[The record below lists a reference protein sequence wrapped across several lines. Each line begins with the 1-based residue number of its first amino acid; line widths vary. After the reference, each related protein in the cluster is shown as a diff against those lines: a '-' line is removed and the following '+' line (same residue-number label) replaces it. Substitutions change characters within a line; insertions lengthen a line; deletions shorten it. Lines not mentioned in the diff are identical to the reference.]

1 MGKVLLIMF
10 VLGTLCVSACGSVRN
25 DKNKVVQ
32 VDDKKVATSEIRTGT
47 LAKLQELKKQS
58 EDVYVRA
65 NNNTQI
71 VELRGKE
78 MAQLKSYRLQVERD
92 AELQIAA
99 SKKQLED
106 EYQLR
111 IFNLQLQL
119 ESLKMGSKNRELL
132 LNKMEELRLE
142 RESKLALLEKE
153 KQNYVDVKMK
163 AYKAEMQQRLDAATA
178 KLL

>member
-10 VLGTLCVSACGSVRN
+10 VLGTLCVSACGSVQN

-32 VDDKKVATSEIRTGT
+32 VDDKKVATSEIRTET
-47 LAKLQELKKQS
+47 LVKLQELKKQS
-58 EDVYVRA
+58 EDTYVRA

-78 MAQLKSYRLQVERD
+78 MAQLKSYRLQIERD
-92 AELQIAA
+92 AETQIAV
-99 SKKQLED
+99 SKEQLED

-111 IFNLQLQL
+111 MFNLQMQL
-119 ESLKMGSKNRELL
+119 ESLKMGSKKREMLV
-132 LNKMEELRLE
+132 KEMENLRLE
-142 RESKLALLEKE
+142 RESKLMILEEE
-153 KQNYVDVKMK
+153 KQNYIDEKMK
-163 AYKAEMQQRLDAATA
+163 AYKAEMKHRLDAADA

>member
-10 VLGTLCVSACGSVRN
+10 VLGTLCVSACGSVQI

-32 VDDKKVATSEIRTGT
+32 VDDKKVATSEIRTET
-47 LAKLQELKKQS
+47 LVKLQELKKQS
-58 EDVYVRA
+58 EDTYVRA

-92 AELQIAA
+92 AELQIVA

-111 IFNLQLQL
+111 MFNLQMQL
-119 ESLKMGSKNRELL
+119 ESLKMGSKKREMLV
-132 LNKMEELRLE
+132 KEMENLRLE
-142 RESKLALLEKE
+142 RESKLMILEEE
-153 KQNYVDVKMK
+153 KQNYIDEKMK
-163 AYKAEMQQRLDAATA
+163 AYKAEMKHRLDAADA

>member
-10 VLGTLCVSACGSVRN
+10 VLGTLCVSACGSVQN

-58 EDVYVRA
+58 EETYLRA
-65 NNNTQI
+65 NNNTQMI
-71 VELRGKE
+71 ELRGKE
-78 MAQLKSYRLQVERD
+78 MAQLKSYRLQIERD
-92 AELQIAA
+92 AETQIAV
-99 SKKQLED
+99 SKEQLED

-111 IFNLQLQL
+111 MFNLQMQL
-119 ESLKMGSKNRELL
+119 ESLKMGSKKREMLV
-132 LNKMEELRLE
+132 KEMENLRLE
-142 RESKLALLEKE
+142 RESKLKILEEE
-153 KQNYVDVKMK
+153 KQNYIDEKMK
-163 AYKAEMQQRLDAATA
+163 AYKAEMKHRLDAADA

>member
-10 VLGTLCVSACGSVRN
+10 VLGTLCVSACGSVQI
-25 DKNKVVQ
+25 DKNKVVN
-32 VDDKKVATSEIRTGT
+32 VDDKKVVASEIRTET

-58 EDVYVRA
+58 EETYLRA
-65 NNNTQI
+65 NNNTQMI
-71 VELRGKE
+71 ELRGKE

-92 AELQIAA
+92 AELQIAV

-111 IFNLQLQL
+111 MFNLQMQL
-119 ESLKMGSKNRELL
+119 ESLKMGSKRREMLV
-132 LNKMEELRLE
+132 KEMENLRLE
-142 RESKLALLEKE
+142 RESKLMILEEE
-153 KQNYVDVKMK
+153 KQNYIDEKMK
-163 AYKAEMQQRLDAATA
+163 AYKAEMKHRLDAADA

>member
-10 VLGTLCVSACGSVRN
+10 VLGTLCVSACGSVQN

-58 EDVYVRA
+58 EETYLRA
-65 NNNTQI
+65 NNNTQMI
-71 VELRGKE
+71 ELRGKE
-78 MAQLKSYRLQVERD
+78 MAQLKSYRLQIERD
-92 AELQIAA
+92 AETQIAV
-99 SKKQLED
+99 SKEQLED

-111 IFNLQLQL
+111 MFNLQMQL
-119 ESLKMGSKNRELL
+119 ESLKMGSKKREMLV
-132 LNKMEELRLE
+132 KEMENLRLE
-142 RESKLALLEKE
+142 RESKLAILEKE
-153 KQNYVDVKMK
+153 KQNYIDEKMK
-163 AYKAEMQQRLDAATA
+163 AYKAEMKQRLDTADA

>member
-10 VLGTLCVSACGSVRN
+10 VLGTLCVSACGSVQN
-25 DKNKVVQ
+25 DKNKVVK

-47 LAKLQELKKQS
+47 LAKLQELNRRS
-58 EDVYVRA
+58 EDTYVRA

-163 AYKAEMQQRLDAATA
+163 AYKAEMQQRLDAATV

>member
-10 VLGTLCVSACGSVRN
+10 VLGTLCVSACGSVQN

-32 VDDKKVATSEIRTGT
+32 VDDKKVATSEIRTET
-47 LAKLQELKKQS
+47 LVKLQELKKQS
-58 EDVYVRA
+58 EDTYVRA

-92 AELQIAA
+92 AELQIAV

-111 IFNLQLQL
+111 MFNLQMQL
-119 ESLKMGSKNRELL
+119 ESLKMGSKRREMLV
-132 LNKMEELRLE
+132 KEMENLRLE
-142 RESKLALLEKE
+142 RESKLMILEEE
-153 KQNYVDVKMK
+153 KQNYIDEKMK
-163 AYKAEMQQRLDAATA
+163 AYKAEMKHRLDAADA

>member
-10 VLGTLCVSACGSVRN
+10 VLGTLCVSACGSVQN
-25 DKNKVVQ
+25 EKNKVVQ
-32 VDDKKVATSEIRTGT
+32 VENKKVVASEVRTEA

-58 EDVYVRA
+58 EENYVVA
-65 NNNTQI
+65 DNNTRM

-78 MAQLKSYRLQVERD
+78 MAQLKSYRLQVERE
-92 AELQIAA
+92 AEEQIAV

-111 IFNLQLQL
+111 MFNLRVQL

-132 LNKMEELRLE
+132 LNEMEDLRLE
-142 RESKLALLEKE
+142 RESKLAILEKE
-153 KQNYVDVKMK
+153 KQNYVDMKMK
-163 AYKAEMQQRLDAATA
+163 AYKAEMQQRLDVEAA
-178 KLL
+178 KLP